1 MIGTI
6 GDGKISNKHIRAH
19 MNFCAI
25 ISKPKN
31 ETEVKALGRSKSTS
45 FHYNLKNQYDIPQ
58 RAIDDYSSSLS
69 AFLSNLLHVL

>member
-1 MIGTI
+1 ME
-6 GDGKISNKHIRAH
+6 DGKISNKHISAH

-31 ETEVKALGRSKSTS
+31 ETEGIKSDQKYKLIITSK
-45 FHYNLKNQYDIPQ
+45 KNFDTQYDIPQ